1 MVAAAA
7 LGDVLELGVVQAP
20 SVGQRAGKIGA
31 VEIRR
36 LGPHRRTLRRARN
49 ASAAPETQHSAM
61 LTLVKPPDTDTPGAA
76 SPDDL
81 RTVAAILAGD
91 ERAFEE
97 LVDMYNA
104 SLLRVAQG
112 YVRPR
117 SAAEEVVQ
125 DTWLGV
131 VRGLPAFEG
140 RSSLRTW
147 IFRILVNQAIT
158 RGVRESR
165 SVPFSSLGDDEAAV
179 DPERFLP
186 SGAWASP
193 PRPLD
198 GIPEDVLLSAEAR
211 ARVLEAIAALPPQQR
226 QVITLRDVE
235 GWSSA
240 EVRDALDLS
249 ESNQRVLLHRARSK
263 VRARLEDYLGEAAA

>member
-1 MVAAAA
+1 
-7 LGDVLELGVVQAP
+7 
-20 SVGQRAGKIGA
+20 
-31 VEIRR
+31 
-36 LGPHRRTLRRARN
+36 
-49 ASAAPETQHSAM
+49 M
-61 LTLVKPPDTDTPGAA
+61 LTLVPPPDADGPPGLA
-76 SPDDL
+76 SPDDQ

-97 LVDMYNA
+97 LVDRYNA

-112 YVRPR
+112 YVSSRT
-117 SAAEEVVQ
+117 AAEEAVQ
-125 DTWLGV
+125 DTWIGV
-131 VRGLPAFEG
+131 LRGLPSFEG

-179 DPERFLP
+179 DPDRFLP
-186 SGAWASP
+186 GGAWASP
-193 PRPLD
+193 PQPLD
-198 GIPEDVLLSAEAR
+198 GIPEDVLLGAEAR
-211 ARVLEAIAALPPQQR
+211 ARVLEAIGELPAVQR

-240 EVRDALDLS
+240 EVREALALS
-249 ESNQRVLLHRARSK
+249 EANQRVLLHRARSK
-263 VRARLEDYLGEAAA
+263 VRARLEQYLSEAAA

>member
-1 MVAAAA
+1 
-7 LGDVLELGVVQAP
+7 
-20 SVGQRAGKIGA
+20 
-31 VEIRR
+31 
-36 LGPHRRTLRRARN
+36 
-49 ASAAPETQHSAM
+49 M
-61 LTLVKPPDTDTPGAA
+61 LTLVPPPDADTAVAA

-97 LVDMYNA
+97 LVDRYNP
-104 SLLRVAQG
+104 SLLRVALG
-112 YVRPR
+112 YVRTR
-117 SAAEEVVQ
+117 SAAEEAVQ

-131 VRGLPAFEG
+131 LRGLPAFEG

-165 SVPFSSLGDDEAAV
+165 SVPFSSLGEEAAV

-193 PRPLD
+193 PQPLD
-198 GIPEDVLLSAEAR
+198 GVPEDVLLSAEAR
-211 ARVLEAIAALPPQQR
+211 TLVLAAIAELPSQQR

-235 GWSSA
+235 GWTSA
-240 EVRDALDLS
+240 EVREALDLS
-249 ESNQRVLLHRARSK
+249 EGNQRVLLHRARSK
-263 VRARLEDYLGEAAA
+263 VRARLESYLDEAAA

>member
-1 MVAAAA
+1 
-7 LGDVLELGVVQAP
+7 
-20 SVGQRAGKIGA
+20 
-31 VEIRR
+31 
-36 LGPHRRTLRRARN
+36 
-49 ASAAPETQHSAM
+49 M
-61 LTLVKPPDTDTPGAA
+61 LTLVPPPDADTAVAA
-76 SPDDL
+76 SPEDL

-97 LVDMYNA
+97 LVDRYNP

-112 YVRPR
+112 YVRTR
-117 SAAEEVVQ
+117 SAAEEAVQ

-131 VRGLPAFEG
+131 LRGLPAFEG

-165 SVPFSSLGDDEAAV
+165 SVPFSSLGEEEAAV

-193 PRPLD
+193 PQPLD

-211 ARVLEAIAALPPQQR
+211 ALVLAAIAELPTQQR

-235 GWSSA
+235 GWTA
-240 EVRDALDLS
+240 DEVRNALELS
-249 ESNQRVLLHRARSK
+249 ETNQRVLLHRARAK
-263 VRARLEDYLGEAAA
+263 VRNALEQYLSEEP

>member
-1 MVAAAA
+1 
-7 LGDVLELGVVQAP
+7 
-20 SVGQRAGKIGA
+20 
-31 VEIRR
+31 
-36 LGPHRRTLRRARN
+36 
-49 ASAAPETQHSAM
+49 M
-61 LTLVKPPDTDTPGAA
+61 LTLVTPPDADTAPGAA
-76 SPDDL
+76 SPDDQ

-97 LVDMYNA
+97 LVDRYNP

-112 YVRPR
+112 YVRTR
-117 SAAEEVVQ
+117 TAAEEAVQ

-131 VRGLPAFEG
+131 LRGLPMFEG

-186 SGAWASP
+186 GGAWASP
-193 PRPLD
+193 PQPLD
-198 GIPEDVLLSAEAR
+198 GIPEDILLGAEAR
-211 ARVLEAIAALPPQQR
+211 ARVLEAIAELPPQQR

-240 EVRDALDLS
+240 EVREALDLS

-263 VRARLEDYLGEAAA
+263 VRARLEEYLDGAAA

>member
-1 MVAAAA
+1 
-7 LGDVLELGVVQAP
+7 
-20 SVGQRAGKIGA
+20 
-31 VEIRR
+31 
-36 LGPHRRTLRRARN
+36 
-49 ASAAPETQHSAM
+49 M
-61 LTLVKPPDTDTPGAA
+61 LTLVTPRDADTAPGAA
-76 SPDDL
+76 SPDDM

-97 LVDMYNA
+97 LVDRYNT

-112 YVRPR
+112 YVRTR
-117 SAAEEVVQ
+117 TAAEEVVQ

-131 VRGLPAFEG
+131 LRGLASFEG

-186 SGAWASP
+186 GGAWGSP
-193 PRPLD
+193 PQPLD

-211 ARVLEAIAALPPQQR
+211 ARVLEAIAELPPQQR

-263 VRARLEDYLGEAAA
+263 VRARLEEYLGEAAA

>member
-1 MVAAAA
+1 
-7 LGDVLELGVVQAP
+7 
-20 SVGQRAGKIGA
+20 
-31 VEIRR
+31 
-36 LGPHRRTLRRARN
+36 
-49 ASAAPETQHSAM
+49 M
-61 LTLVKPPDTDTPGAA
+61 LTLVTPPDADAATGMA
-76 SPDDL
+76 SPDDR

-97 LVDMYNA
+97 LVDRYSA

-112 YVRPR
+112 YVSNRT
-117 SAAEEVVQ
+117 AAEEVVQ
-125 DTWLGV
+125 DTWIGV
-131 VRGLPAFEG
+131 LRGLPSFEG

-147 IFRILVNQAIT
+147 IYRILVNQAIT

-186 SGAWASP
+186 GGAWASP
-193 PRPLD
+193 PQPLD

-211 ARVLEAIAALPPQQR
+211 ARVLDAIAELPPQQR

-240 EVRDALDLS
+240 EVREALDLS
-249 ESNQRVLLHRARSK
+249 EGNQRVLLHRARSK
-263 VRARLEDYLGEAAA
+263 VRARLEDYLKEAAA

>member
-1 MVAAAA
+1 
-7 LGDVLELGVVQAP
+7 
-20 SVGQRAGKIGA
+20 
-31 VEIRR
+31 
-36 LGPHRRTLRRARN
+36 
-49 ASAAPETQHSAM
+49 M
-61 LTLVKPPDTDTPGAA
+61 LTLVTPSEPESAPGAA
-76 SPDDL
+76 SPDDR

-97 LVDMYNA
+97 LVDRYNA

-112 YVRPR
+112 YVSNRT
-117 SAAEEVVQ
+117 AAEEAVQ
-125 DTWLGV
+125 DTWIGV
-131 VRGLPAFEG
+131 LRGLPSFEG

-165 SVPFSSLGDDEAAV
+165 SVPFSSLGDEEAAV

-186 SGAWASP
+186 GGAWASP
-193 PRPLD
+193 PQPLD
-198 GIPEDVLLSAEAR
+198 GIPEDVLLGAEAR
-211 ARVLEAIAALPPQQR
+211 ARVLEAIGELPPVQR

-240 EVRDALDLS
+240 EVREALDLS
-249 ESNQRVLLHRARSK
+249 EANQRVLLHRARSK
-263 VRARLEDYLGEAAA
+263 VRARLEEYLSEAAA

>member
-1 MVAAAA
+1 
-7 LGDVLELGVVQAP
+7 
-20 SVGQRAGKIGA
+20 
-31 VEIRR
+31 
-36 LGPHRRTLRRARN
+36 
-49 ASAAPETQHSAM
+49 M
-61 LTLVKPPDTDTPGAA
+61 LTLVPPPDADTAPGTA
-76 SPDDL
+76 SPDDR

-97 LVDMYNA
+97 LVDRYNP

-112 YVRPR
+112 YVSNRT
-117 SAAEEVVQ
+117 AAEEAVQ
-125 DTWLGV
+125 DTWIGV
-131 VRGLPAFEG
+131 LRGLPSFEG

-179 DPERFLP
+179 DPERFVP
-186 SGAWASP
+186 GGAWASP
-193 PRPLD
+193 PQPLE
-198 GIPEDVLLSAEAR
+198 GIPEEVLLSAEAR
-211 ARVLEAIAALPPQQR
+211 GRVLEAIAELPPQQR

-240 EVRDALDLS
+240 EVRAALDLS
-249 ESNQRVLLHRARSK
+249 EGNQRVLLHRARSK
-263 VRARLEDYLGEAAA
+263 VRARLEDYLNEAAA

>member
-1 MVAAAA
+1 
-7 LGDVLELGVVQAP
+7 
-20 SVGQRAGKIGA
+20 
-31 VEIRR
+31 
-36 LGPHRRTLRRARN
+36 
-49 ASAAPETQHSAM
+49 M
-61 LTLVKPPDTDTPGAA
+61 LTLVPPPDADTAVAA

-97 LVDMYNA
+97 LVDRYNP
-104 SLLRVAQG
+104 SLLRVALG
-112 YVRPR
+112 YARTR
-117 SAAEEVVQ
+117 SAAEEAVQ

-131 VRGLPAFEG
+131 LRGLPAFEG

-165 SVPFSSLGDDEAAV
+165 SVPFSSLGEEAAV

-193 PRPLD
+193 PQPLD
-198 GIPEDVLLSAEAR
+198 GVPEDVLLSAEAR
-211 ARVLEAIAALPPQQR
+211 TLVLAAIAELPSQQR

-235 GWSSA
+235 GWTSA
-240 EVRDALDLS
+240 EVREALDLS
-249 ESNQRVLLHRARSK
+249 EGNQRVLLHQARSK
-263 VRARLEDYLGEAAA
+263 VRARLESYLDEAAA

>member
-1 MVAAAA
+1 
-7 LGDVLELGVVQAP
+7 
-20 SVGQRAGKIGA
+20 
-31 VEIRR
+31 
-36 LGPHRRTLRRARN
+36 
-49 ASAAPETQHSAM
+49 M
-61 LTLVKPPDTDTPGAA
+61 LTLVTPPDADTPGAA

-81 RTVAAILAGD
+81 RSVAAILAGD

-97 LVDMYNA
+97 LVDRYNP

-112 YVRPR
+112 YVRTP
-117 SAAEEVVQ
+117 SAAEEAVQ

-131 VRGLPAFEG
+131 LRGLPDFEG

-186 SGAWASP
+186 NGAWAWP
-193 PRPLD
+193 PQRLD
-198 GIPEDVLLSAEAR
+198 GIPEEVLLSAEAR
-211 ARVLEAIAALPPQQR
+211 ARVLEAIAELPPQQR

-240 EVRDALDLS
+240 EVREALELS
-249 ESNQRVLLHRARSK
+249 EGNQRVLLHRARSK
-263 VRARLEDYLGEAAA
+263 VRARLEEYLGEAAA

>member
-1 MVAAAA
+1 
-7 LGDVLELGVVQAP
+7 
-20 SVGQRAGKIGA
+20 
-31 VEIRR
+31 
-36 LGPHRRTLRRARN
+36 
-49 ASAAPETQHSAM
+49 M
-61 LTLVKPPDTDTPGAA
+61 LTLVTSSDADTAPGVA
-76 SPDDL
+76 SPDDR

-97 LVDMYNA
+97 LVDRYSA
-104 SLLRVAQG
+104 SLLRVALG
-112 YVRPR
+112 YVRTR
-117 SAAEEVVQ
+117 TAAEEAVQ
-125 DTWLGV
+125 DTWIGV
-131 VRGLPAFEG
+131 LQGLPAFEG

-186 SGAWASP
+186 GGAWASP
-193 PRPLD
+193 PQPLD

-211 ARVLEAIAALPPQQR
+211 SQVLEAIGELPPQQR

-240 EVRDALDLS
+240 EVREALDLS

-263 VRARLEDYLGEAAA
+263 VRTRLEEYLGGAAA

>member
-1 MVAAAA
+1 
-7 LGDVLELGVVQAP
+7 
-20 SVGQRAGKIGA
+20 
-31 VEIRR
+31 
-36 LGPHRRTLRRARN
+36 
-49 ASAAPETQHSAM
+49 M
-61 LTLVKPPDTDTPGAA
+61 LLLVPPPDADTPGAA
-76 SPDDL
+76 PPDDL

-91 ERAFEE
+91 ERAFEG
-97 LVDMYNA
+97 LVDRYNA
-104 SLLRVAQG
+104 SLLRVARG
-112 YVRPR
+112 YVGTR
-117 SAAEEVVQ
+117 SAAEEAVA

-131 VRGLPAFEG
+131 LRGLPSFEG

-147 IFRILVNQAIT
+147 IFRILANQAIT

-186 SGAWASP
+186 NGAWGSP
-193 PRPLD
+193 PRPVD

-211 ARVLEAIAALPPQQR
+211 ALMLAAIAELPSQQR

-240 EVRDALDLS
+240 EVREALDLS
-249 ESNQRVLLHRARSK
+249 EGNQRVLLHRARSK
-263 VRARLEDYLGEAAA
+263 VRAQLESYLDEAAA

>member
-1 MVAAAA
+1 
-7 LGDVLELGVVQAP
+7 
-20 SVGQRAGKIGA
+20 
-31 VEIRR
+31 
-36 LGPHRRTLRRARN
+36 
-49 ASAAPETQHSAM
+49 M
-61 LTLVKPPDTDTPGAA
+61 LTLVAPPGADTSPGAA

-97 LVDMYNA
+97 LVDRYNP
-104 SLLRVAQG
+104 SLMRLAQG
-112 YVRPR
+112 YVRTR
-117 SAAEEVVQ
+117 SAAEEAVQ

-131 VRGLPAFEG
+131 LRGLPAFEG

-165 SVPFSSLGDDEAAV
+165 SVPFSSLGEEEAAV

-193 PRPLD
+193 PQPVD

-211 ARVLEAIAALPPQQR
+211 ALVLAAIADLPAQQR

-240 EVRDALDLS
+240 EVREALDLS
-249 ESNQRVLLHRARSK
+249 EGNQRVLLHRARSK
-263 VRARLEDYLGEAAA
+263 VRARLESYLDEAAA

>member
-1 MVAAAA
+1 
-7 LGDVLELGVVQAP
+7 
-20 SVGQRAGKIGA
+20 
-31 VEIRR
+31 
-36 LGPHRRTLRRARN
+36 
-49 ASAAPETQHSAM
+49 M
-61 LTLVKPPDTDTPGAA
+61 LTLVPPPDADTAVAA

-97 LVDMYNA
+97 LVDRYNP
-104 SLLRVAQG
+104 SLLRVALG
-112 YVRPR
+112 YVRTR
-117 SAAEEVVQ
+117 SAAEEAVQ

-131 VRGLPAFEG
+131 LRGLPAFEG

-186 SGAWASP
+186 GGAWATP
-193 PRPLD
+193 PQPLD
-198 GIPEDVLLSAEAR
+198 SVPEDVLLSAEAR
-211 ARVLEAIAALPPQQR
+211 ARVLDAIAELPAQQR

-240 EVRDALDLS
+240 EVREALDLS
-249 ESNQRVLLHRARSK
+249 EGNQRVLLHRARSK
-263 VRARLEDYLGEAAA
+263 VRARLEDYLREAAA

>member
-1 MVAAAA
+1 
-7 LGDVLELGVVQAP
+7 
-20 SVGQRAGKIGA
+20 
-31 VEIRR
+31 
-36 LGPHRRTLRRARN
+36 
-49 ASAAPETQHSAM
+49 M
-61 LTLVKPPDTDTPGAA
+61 LTLVAPQDADTAPGLA
-76 SPDDL
+76 SPDDR

-91 ERAFEE
+91 ERAFAE
-97 LVDMYNA
+97 LVDRYNP

-112 YVRPR
+112 YVSNPT
-117 SAAEEVVQ
+117 AAEEAVQ
-125 DTWLGV
+125 DTWIGV
-131 VRGLPAFEG
+131 LRGLPSFEG

-186 SGAWASP
+186 GGAWASP
-193 PRPLD
+193 PQPLD

-211 ARVLEAIAALPPQQR
+211 ARVLAAIAELPPQQR

-249 ESNQRVLLHRARSK
+249 EGNQRVLLHRARSR
-263 VRARLEDYLGEAAA
+263 VRARLEEYLSEAAA